1 MQRSTFDKIFLAFWW
16 VPLFF
21 LACFLFFEQGQKKR
35 SGEYD
40 LFANR
45 LNELQVEKDI
55 LLEKQNQMKRE
66 LNSQSDPA
74 WVELTLMKV
83 LGVVPEGQKK
93 VFFQN
98 D

>member
-1 MQRSTFDKIFLAFWW
+1 MQKSSFDKIFLKVWW

-21 LACFLFFEQGQKKR
+21 IACFLFFEQGQKKR
-35 SGEYD
+35 KSEYE
-40 LFANR
+40 LLAGR
-45 LNELQVEKDI
+45 LNELQMEKEV

-83 LGVVPEGQKK
+83 LGMVPEGQKK